1 MPLFV
6 ASSIMHHMKEE
17 GFSRKS
23 VVTWLSPF
31 YFLFCLFSLAIESFS
46 NVVLIN
52 PWKSPKAEAIPNIT
66 TKLKPATIVTIQVP
80 VPILSGTA
88 NNGLGIQKSITYKST
103 LESFNIKT
111 KKVFINSDLI
121 YDFL

>member
-46 NVVLIN
+46 NVVFIN

-88 NNGLGIQKSITYKST
+88 NNGLGIQKLITYKST
-103 LESFNIKT
+103 LESFYIKT
-111 KKVFINSDLI
+111 KRQSP
-121 YDFL
+121 YE

>member
-6 ASSIMHHMKEE
+6 ASSIMHHIKEE

-88 NNGLGIQKSITYKST
+88 NNGLGIQKLITYKSI
-103 LESFNIKT
+103 LESFYIKT
-111 KKVFINSDLI
+111 KRKILLVRLMKHHS
-121 YDFL
+121 

>member
-1 MPLFV
+1 MPLFI
-6 ASSIMHHMKEE
+6 ASSIRHHIKEE
-17 GFSRKS
+17 GFSSKS
-23 VVTWLSPF
+23 AVAWLSPF

-80 VPILSGTA
+80 VPILSGNA
-88 NNGLGIQKSITYKST
+88 NNGLVIQKLITNKST
-103 LESFNIKT
+103 LESFYIKT
-111 KKVFINSDLI
+111 KQKSVCK
-121 YDFL
+121 FLL